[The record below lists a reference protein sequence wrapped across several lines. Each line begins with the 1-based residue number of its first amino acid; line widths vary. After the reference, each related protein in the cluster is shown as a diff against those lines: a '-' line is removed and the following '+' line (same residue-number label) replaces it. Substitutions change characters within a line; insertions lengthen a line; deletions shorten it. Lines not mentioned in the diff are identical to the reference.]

1 MKKMMTG
8 HSSKVSTKK
17 PTAPL
22 LGAKTAAELFVHVIR
37 KSPCVRGVSATI
49 MHSCA
54 ARRKTHLNRLQSILK
69 FHWLDCC
76 ISARRGTILVRF

>member
-1 MKKMMTG
+1 MVKIKHTLEKILGSREHGMKTMMTE
-8 HSSKVSTKK
+8 HLSKVSTKK

-37 KSPCVRGVSATI
+37 NSPCVRGVSATI

-54 ARRKTHLNRLQSILK
+54 VQRKTHLNRL
-69 FHWLDCC
+69 
-76 ISARRGTILVRF
+76 